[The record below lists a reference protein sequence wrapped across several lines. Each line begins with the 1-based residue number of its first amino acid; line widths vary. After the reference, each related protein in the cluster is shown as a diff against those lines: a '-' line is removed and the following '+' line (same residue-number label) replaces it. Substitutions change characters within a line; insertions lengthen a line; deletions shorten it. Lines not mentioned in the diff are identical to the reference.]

1 MKTKLMGMAALAAL
15 ATATAAS
22 AQPAQV
28 KIDTGALA
36 GAVKDG
42 VLSFKGIPFAAPP
55 VGSLRWRPPQPAA
68 AWSGVRPA
76 TEYGHDCMQK
86 PFPSDAAP
94 LGTAPAE
101 DCLVLNVWRPADAK
115 KALPVMVWIYG

>member
-1 MKTKLMGMAALAAL
+1 MKVILTGIASLAVLTALSPL
-15 ATATAAS
+15 SAAS
-22 AQPAQV
+22 VQPARV
-28 KIDTGALA
+28 KVETGSLS
-36 GAVKDG
+36 GAIKDG
-42 VLSFKGIPFAAPP
+42 VQSFKGIPFAAPP

-68 AWSGVRPA
+68 PWSGVKAA

-101 DCLVLNVWRPADAK
+101 DCLVLNVWRPADNRK
-115 KALPVMVWIYG
+115 

>member
-1 MKTKLMGMAALAAL
+1 MKAMLTGIATLTALSLLTAL
-15 ATATAAS
+15 SVSSAAS
-22 AQPAQV
+22 AQSTQV
-28 KIDTGALA
+28 KVETGALS

-55 VGSLRWRPPQPAA
+55 VGPLRWRPPQPAK

-94 LGTAPAE
+94 DTAPVS
-101 DCLVLNVWRPADAK
+101 VLAWVD
-115 KALPVMVWIYG
+115 